1 MLRLKLGQELFLGI
15 IASGTQL
22 CSEAL
27 VPLPRT
33 GEQSPQPQVHHTTNT
48 LKFAFRGNS
57 ATFAIST
64 YISARNLVCLNI

>member
-1 MLRLKLGQELFLGI
+1 MLRLKLRQELFLGV
-15 IASGTQL
+15 IASGTPL

-33 GEQSPQPQVHHTTNT
+33 GEQSPQPQVHYTTFT
-48 LKFAFRGNS
+48 LKFTFRENS

-64 YISARNLVCLNI
+64 YISARNVVCLNI